1 MIEFKNVTKIY
12 PPHTKALDGVNFQ
25 VESGKFVTIAGKS
38 GAGKTTLLE
47 VLLGEEKPTKGEVS
61 FDGIKIHELSSREL
75 PEIRQNIGAIF
86 QDYKLIPS
94 KTAYENIVYVMEVI
108 GAPDE
113 EIERRAPQALEI
125 VDIEDKAE
133 RYPPQLSEGE
143 QQRVAIARALAI
155 RPKVILADE
164 PTGNLDPYC
173 GRDIIQLLIRINELD
188 TTVILATHDKEVV
201 DSLNKRVI
209 SLREGEI
216 VSDQNPGKF
225 IL

>member
-1 MIEFKNVTKIY
+1 VTKIY
-12 PPHTKALDGVNFQ
+12 PPDVKALDKVSFK
-25 VESGKFVTIAGKS
+25 VESGEFVTIAGKS

-47 VLLGEEKPTKGEVS
+47 VLLGERKPTRGKVLFDEIEVH
-61 FDGIKIHELSSREL
+61 DLNPKEL
-75 PEIRQNIGAIF
+75 PEFRQNIGSIF

-94 KTAYENIVYVMEVI
+94 KTAYENIAYVMKVI

-113 EIERRAPQALEI
+113 EIEKRAPQALEI

-133 RYPPQLSEGE
+133 RHPVQLSEGE
-143 QQRVAIARALAI
+143 RQRVAIARALAI

-173 GRDIIQLLIRINELD
+173 SRDIIQLLLKINELG
-188 TTVILATHDKEVV
+188 TTVMLATHDKEVV
-201 DSLNKRVI
+201 DSLSKRVI
-209 SLREGEI
+209 SLREGKV
-216 VSDQNPGKF
+216 VSDKNPGKF